1 MLSLFWGGV
10 LLGIM
15 LAEHDAPPRFNSLCH
30 GSVGTVVFFI
40 LIGTT
45 YILHTG
51 YFDQASFPLVS
62 VGTIPRKYQLESFPA
77 CQRDTPVSTLTT

>member
-1 MLSLFWGGV
+1 LR
-10 LLGIM
+10 IM
-15 LAEHDAPPRFNSLCH
+15 FAEHDAPPRFNSLCH

-40 LIGTT
+40 LIVTM

-51 YFDQASFPLVS
+51 TTDRASFPSVS

-77 CQRDTPVSTLTT
+77 CQRDTSVGTLTT